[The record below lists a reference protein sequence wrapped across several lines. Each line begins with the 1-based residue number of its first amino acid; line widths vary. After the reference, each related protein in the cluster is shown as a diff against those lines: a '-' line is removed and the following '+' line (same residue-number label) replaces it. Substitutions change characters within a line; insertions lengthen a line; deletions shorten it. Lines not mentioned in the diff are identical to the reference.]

1 MILSGCPVLIE
12 TLWNVKVFCIIIRS
26 SVSGIN
32 RNIVECKEPC
42 AFDIRNQVV
51 CINRNIVECKDHQR
65 YGVNGTADVL
75 IETLWNV
82 KTYWINNAMDLAI
95 GINRNIVECKEW
107 NQSCNNIVG
116 SQY

>member
-1 MILSGCPVLIE
+1 MECKDGRLQINYSDG
-12 TLWNVKVFCIIIRS
+12 T
-26 SVSGIN
+26 GIN

-82 KTYWINNAMDLAI
+82 KSGIRAVITSSAVS
-95 GINRNIVECKEW
+95 INRNIVECKE
-107 NQSCNNIVG
+107 NFPL
-116 SQY
+116 QYLLQIPWY